1 MKGIDGLIRLQR
13 WRLDE
18 ARRRLAD
25 LERLKEEFQGKQRAL
40 EEEIAREQSL
50 ASSDESGRRAWSNFA
65 ERALQRRATL
75 ARSVAEAE
83 TALADAS
90 DEVNEAFREVKKLEL
105 AAERAERRQQEAAQ
119 RREQLRLDAVA
130 LDMHRRRGAA

>member
-25 LERLKEEFQGKQRAL
+25 LDRLKEEFQAKQLKL
-40 EEEIAREQSL
+40 EDEIAREQTL
-50 ASSDESGRRAWSNFA
+50 ASADEPGRRAWSSFA
-65 ERALQRRATL
+65 ERALERRATL
-75 ARSVAEAE
+75 ARSATEAEA
-83 TALADAS
+83 ALAAAGE
-90 DEVNEAFREVKKLEL
+90 EVAEAFREVKKLEI
-105 AAERAERRQQEAAQ
+105 AAERAERRDQDAAQ

-130 LDMHRRRGAA
+130 LDIHRRRGAG

>member
-25 LERLKEEFQGKQRAL
+25 LERLREEFRTKQRNL
-40 EEEIAREQSL
+40 ELEIESEQRV
-50 ASSDESGRRAWSNFA
+50 AAGDPDGQRAWSAFA
-65 ERALQRRATL
+65 ERALGRRATL
-75 ARSVAEAE
+75 ARSAAE
-83 TALADAS
+83 TDAAAAAAHE
-90 DEVNEAFREVKKLEL
+90 EVGEAFREVKKLEL
-105 AAERAERRQQEAAQ
+105 AAERAERRQLEAGQ
-119 RREQLRLDAVA
+119 RREQGRLDAVA

>member
-40 EEEIAREQSL
+40 EEEIARERSF
-50 ASSDESGRRAWSNFA
+50 AGADEAGRRAWSNFA
-65 ERALQRRATL
+65 ERALERRATL
-75 ARSVAEAE
+75 ARSVAESEA
-83 TALADAS
+83 ALAAAS
-90 DEVNEAFREVKKLEL
+90 EEVNQAFREMKKLEL
-105 AAERAERRQQEAAQ
+105 AAERAERRQQETAQ
-119 RREQLRLDAVA
+119 RREQLRLDEVA